1 MKCLGHLVLVAAA
14 LAAGCQDASAPAAS
28 ASSSAPAAPQQAQQ
42 APPTPTTPPPA
53 VAAAKAPVTEAYA
66 ADIQRLCNAV
76 ALSGAADEVTT
87 DRMFI
92 VAQWLGPNLRTRE
105 SREFLVHIQPLAG
118 EPKAQALVAEARRVG
133 LADCALAAEWRQP
146 PPSPIP
152 AP

>member
-28 ASSSAPAAPQQAQQ
+28 APAPAAPQAQQ
-42 APPTPTTPPPA
+42 PTPPPPPPPA
-53 VAAAKAPVTEAYA
+53 VAAAKAPVTEVYA

-105 SREFLVHIQPLAG
+105 SREFLVHIQPLTG